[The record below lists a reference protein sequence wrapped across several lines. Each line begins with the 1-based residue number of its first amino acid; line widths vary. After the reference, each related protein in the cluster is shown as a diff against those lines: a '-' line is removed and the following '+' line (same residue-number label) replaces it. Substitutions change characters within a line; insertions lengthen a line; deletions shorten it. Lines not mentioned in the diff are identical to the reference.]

1 MSFQPTLRFPTDP
14 LIGMRWFPDTGVR
27 QIELQ
32 TGRVVTVQEHSA
44 ELWRATVTL
53 IRGPA
58 AAETIAELLAFLRA
72 IYFERDSFRV
82 RKPDEYQVARQQ
94 FATGSGTGETVQLS
108 RSFTYGSVT
117 TTRDVVLP
125 VITGLWANSV
135 LLNPNASPPDYVLD
149 DDTGLVTFDAGLGDL
164 TGQPLEWAGTED
176 LWMKLSAAPSYESI
190 STQHWSGQGIQ
201 LMQLPGAPGA

>member
-1 MSFQPTLRFPTDP
+1 MAFQSTLRFPTDP
-14 LIGMRWFPDTGVR
+14 LIGMRWVPDTGVR

-53 IRGPA
+53 IRGPSA
-58 AAETIAELLAFLRA
+58 NETINQLLAWLRA
-72 IYFERDSFRV
+72 VYFERDSFPV
-82 RKPDEYQVARQQ
+82 RKHDEYQVARQQ

-117 TTRDVVLP
+117 TTRNVVLP
-125 VITGLWANSV
+125 TVTSLWAGGS
-135 LLNPNASPPDYVLD
+135 LLNPNASPPDYVVD
-149 DDTGLVTFDAGLGDL
+149 ADTGQVTFDAGLGDL
-164 TGQPLEWAGTED
+164 TGQALEWAGSED
-176 LWMKLSAAPSYESI
+176 LWMKLAAAPAYESI
-190 STQHWSGQGIQ
+190 STENWRGQGIQ